1 MAIILWALSIAS
13 DARDVY
19 GALLAVGVAA
29 LIFWQA
35 AINVGMVIG
44 MLPVVGLT
52 LPLFSYGGTSYLTV
66 MAALGLLWSVAA
78 RQKIGTAAS

>member
-13 DARDVY
+13 DARDSY
-19 GALLAVGVAA
+19 GSLLAVGVAA

-52 LPLFSYGGTSYLTV
+52 STPLFLWRDQLSHRDGCAGLIMGGGSAKKDWY
-66 MAALGLLWSVAA
+66 
-78 RQKIGTAAS
+78 RDH